1 MTNYEINEVMA
12 QEIAEILKKYDLFN
26 ETQIFYN
33 QKMMTYDYEKQESII
48 QENIELADYAD
59 HGNPDMITIQ
69 YQGEN
74 SLYMIVNGF
83 ADGVEE
89 VKRCNRIV
97 SELIKLGEKHNRWYE
112 LGSKNNLYYVSDED
126 DVYTTERFDF
136 TKKAEFPN

>member
-1 MTNYEINEVMA
+1 MTNYETNEVMA
-12 QEIAEILKKYDLFN
+12 QEIAEMLRKFDIFN

-33 QKMMTYDYEKQESII
+33 QKMMTYDNEKQEFITK
-48 QENIELADYAD
+48 ENIEVSEYAD

-83 ADGVEE
+83 AESLEE

-97 SELIKLGEKHNRWYE
+97 LELIKLGEKYNRWYE
-112 LGSKNNLYYVSDED
+112 LGSKINLYYVSDED
-126 DVYTTERFDF
+126 DVYTTSRFDF
-136 TKKAEFPN
+136 TKTSELLN